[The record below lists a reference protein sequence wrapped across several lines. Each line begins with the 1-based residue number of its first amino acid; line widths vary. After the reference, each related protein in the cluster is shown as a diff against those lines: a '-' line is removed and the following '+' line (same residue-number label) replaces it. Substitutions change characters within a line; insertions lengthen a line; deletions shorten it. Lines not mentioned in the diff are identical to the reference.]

1 VFVVAA
7 FLAIGARQMPQ
18 DPPRFRAAVAAIPV
32 YATVRSDDGALVP
45 DLTAEDFEIRDNGV
59 VRDLTQFSRE
69 IVPITVT
76 VMLDMSGSQETGA
89 GWMRDAGRAFVDA
102 LLPGDRARIG
112 TFGDEIAISPR
123 LTGDKR
129 YLFRVLNE
137 EIWPGYNI
145 TPLWDALDRA
155 MTSLAGEPGRRV
167 VLVLTD
173 GVDYG
178 GPGTSGA
185 GMSAPSTLSMFDASD
200 GGPALSPF
208 GAEKLTPRRVV
219 TSSIPGSPLPVRLRE
234 RAARE
239 SFMVYAVGRQLDP
252 TTLSRNDPR
261 GAVTLPLNAAA
272 LTEAIRDLAVD
283 SGGGYRVYAARANA
297 ATAMAQVAEELH
309 HQYLLGFTPTAMDG
323 KVHKIEIKARGG
335 GLSVQARKSY
345 LAIE

>member
-1 VFVVAA
+1 VLVAA
-7 FLAIGARQMPQ
+7 TLLALGVRQLPQ
-18 DPPRFRAAVAAIPV
+18 DPPTFRSGVSTIPV

-59 VRDLTQFSRE
+59 LRALTHFSRE

-76 VMLDMSGSQETGA
+76 MMLDMSGSQETGA
-89 GWMRDAGRAFVDA
+89 AWMRDAGRAFVEA

-167 VLVLTD
+167 VLTLTD
-173 GVDYG
+173 GVDYV
-178 GPGTSGA
+178 GPGSGA
-185 GMSAPSTLSMFDASD
+185 VSLAPSALSMFDASD
-200 GGPALSPF
+200 SGSALSPF
-208 GAEKLTPRRVV
+208 GPERLTPRRVV
-219 TSSIPGSPLPVRLRE
+219 TSNTSGSPLPARLRE

-252 TTLSRNDPR
+252 TTLSFNDPR
-261 GAVTLPLNAAA
+261 GAVHLPLNAAA

-283 SGGGYRVYAARANA
+283 SGGGYRVYAARASV
-297 ATAMAQVAEELH
+297 ATAMAEVADELH

-323 KVHKIEIKARGG
+323 KVHKIEIKAKGG
-335 GLSVQARKSY
+335 GFSVQARKSY
-345 LAIE
+345 LAVE

>member
-45 DLTAEDFEIRDNGV
+45 DLTAEDFEITDNGV

-155 MTSLAGEPGRRV
+155 MTSLKDEPGRRI

-173 GVDYG
+173 GVDYV
-178 GPGTSGA
+178 GPGSGA
-185 GMSAPSTLSMFDASD
+185 AISAPSALSMFDASD
-200 GGPALSPF
+200 GGSVLSPF
-208 GAEKLTPRRVV
+208 GPERLTPRRVV
-219 TSSIPGSPLPVRLRE
+219 TSNDSGSPLPARLRE
-234 RAARE
+234 RATRE

-252 TTLSRNDPR
+252 TTLTRNDPR
-261 GAVTLPLNAAA
+261 GAVHLPLDAAA

-283 SGGGYRVYAARANA
+283 SGGGYRVYAARASA
-297 ATAMAQVAEELH
+297 ATAMTQVAEELH
-309 HQYLLGFTPTAMDG
+309 HQYLLGFTPTEMDG
-323 KVHKIEIKARGG
+323 KVHKIEVKARGD

-345 LAIE
+345 VAIE